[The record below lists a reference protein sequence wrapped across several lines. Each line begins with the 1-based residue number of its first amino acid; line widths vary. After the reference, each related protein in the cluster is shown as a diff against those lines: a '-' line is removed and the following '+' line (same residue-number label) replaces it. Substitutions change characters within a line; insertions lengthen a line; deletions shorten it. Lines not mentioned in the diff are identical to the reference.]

1 MALHPSVQ
9 RKTHCLSRKGGG
21 KNLIHP
27 EGQEIPLGPGAFTDM
42 EQESATPPLETHHR
56 AELGVSSTGGRG
68 KNPEKYDLQSPGA
81 QGLADAERRPGR

>member
-9 RKTHCLSRKGGG
+9 RKTHCLSRKS
-21 KNLIHP
+21 

-56 AELGVSSTGGRG
+56 AELGVSSTGSRG